1 MVKHTQI
8 IRRQTLM
15 TILWQLKRIK
25 VFPAKRIEAKFL
37 FFFLNAIRDAGFF
50 MSIISSL
57 ILGMRIEIQ
66 EKKQLKVLNVG
77 RV

>member
-37 FFFLNAIRDAGFF
+37 FFLNAIRDAGFF

-66 EKKQLKVLNVG
+66 EKKQLKVFNVG